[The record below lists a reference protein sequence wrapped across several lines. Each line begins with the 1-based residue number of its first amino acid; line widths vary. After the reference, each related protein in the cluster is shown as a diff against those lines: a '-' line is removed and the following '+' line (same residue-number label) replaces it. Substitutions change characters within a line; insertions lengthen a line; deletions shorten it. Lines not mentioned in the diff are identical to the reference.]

1 MLMLSSTNDLNDFL
15 LSLIFVK
22 TGLGGEC
29 VSGNGLVHATILP
42 FAT

>member
-1 MLMLSSTNDLNDFL
+1 MLMISSISDLGLFL
-15 LSLIFVK
+15 LSLISVK

-29 VSGNGLVHATILP
+29 VRRNGHVYATILP